1 MMVLLFLQ
9 YAFNLF
15 SHNASV
21 LSNGYNEEEM
31 KMVKETRKI
40 WVGKLKL
47 NLYKLFIRFFV
58 SCYGIVANFTLAL
71 IQNDKD
77 VKVTATCIRVPIMR
91 AHAESVNLQF
101 ETPLDEVLHAGML
114 CLYAI
119 AKTHS

>member
-1 MMVLLFLQ
+1 MVLLFLQ

-77 VKVTATCIRVPIMR
+77 VKVTATCIRVPVMR